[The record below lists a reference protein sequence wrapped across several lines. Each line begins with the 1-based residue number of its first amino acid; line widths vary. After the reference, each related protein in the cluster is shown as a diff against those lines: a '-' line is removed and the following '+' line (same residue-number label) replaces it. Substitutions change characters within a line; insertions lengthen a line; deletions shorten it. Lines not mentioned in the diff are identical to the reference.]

1 MKSTEKIKALH
12 LQLLAIEKEWQAL
25 VTNRRNQI
33 NYFGTVSLKDLGIQ
47 EKTADRYEFEIQTLK
62 AEIAILVAEEIKN
75 VVDQISEIGVKMP
88 LFDYTIPFQVDK
100 EIESDYDD
108 KLEVLIIIRCLKGI
122 LLNQG
127 LDSIFEQIK
136 SEQGF
141 FNQRSVRFVNGK
153 FAYKHFFNEVK
164 SMLVDLHFYSK
175 SGTLTIVSKIAQKE
189 LALLIDKSDEL
200 ISMNTDE
207 LRAILRDI
215 VRRSIEDPNLE
226 NVVLNLVGAKK
237 ARKSLENIS
246 KVKL

>member
-1 MKSTEKIKALH
+1 
-12 LQLLAIEKEWQAL
+12 
-25 VTNRRNQI
+25 
-33 NYFGTVSLKDLGIQ
+33 LKDLGIQ
-47 EKTADRYEFEIQTLK
+47 EKTEDRYEFEIQTLK
-62 AEIAILVAEEIKN
+62 AEIAILVAEEIKH
-75 VVDQISEIGVKMP
+75 VVDQFSEIGVKMP

-164 SMLVDLHFYSK
+164 SMLVDLHF
-175 SGTLTIVSKIAQKE
+175 
-189 LALLIDKSDEL
+189 
-200 ISMNTDE
+200 
-207 LRAILRDI
+207 
-215 VRRSIEDPNLE
+215 
-226 NVVLNLVGAKK
+226 
-237 ARKSLENIS
+237 
-246 KVKL
+246 